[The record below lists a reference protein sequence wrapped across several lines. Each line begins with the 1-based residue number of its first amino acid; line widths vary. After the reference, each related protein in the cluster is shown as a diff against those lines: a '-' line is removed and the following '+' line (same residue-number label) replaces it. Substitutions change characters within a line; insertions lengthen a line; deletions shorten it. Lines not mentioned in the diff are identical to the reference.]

1 MVESKVLI
9 DGDIVRN
16 QDGAII
22 TLTEKYM
29 DNEPFRY
36 WLSRYCEYVTI
47 TDELLSSMFNNV
59 DNNKWIVSDT
69 ITITKNTNG
78 YTINYYNAFNIK
90 FMHELRRLIGLAGI
104 EINDIKHSIL

>member
-9 DGDIVRN
+9 DGDVVRN

-22 TLTEKYM
+22 TLSEKYM

-47 TDELLSSMFNNV
+47 TDELLSQMFNV

-69 ITITKNTNG
+69 VAITKNKDG
-78 YTINYYNAFNIK
+78 YTINYYSAFNVK

-104 EINDIKHSIL
+104 EIKDIKHSVL

>member
-1 MVESKVLI
+1 MIETKYLT

-47 TDELLSSMFNNV
+47 TDELLSQMFNNV
-59 DNNKWIVSDT
+59 DNKWIVSDT
-69 ITITKNTNG
+69 VVITKNKDG
-78 YTINYYNAFNIK
+78 YTINYYSAFNVK

-104 EINDIKHSIL
+104 EINDIKHSVL